1 MNLNEFVNCLTSG
14 KFDEQLSVL
23 YGYTDMC
30 VLRSRARYLS
40 AAERFSRLYPKC
52 GDIRVFSAPEYADIA
67 GDCKILGNGSLL
79 AAAVGRDIAAFAAN
93 NNNNN
98 INVKFPDKSEIAVD
112 LDDLSPK
119 AGECGT
125 LAAIVR
131 GTAAVLAESGAEL
144 GGLDVFVSAENDSS
158 AIPHD
163 VFAVLMTYVMNSFFN
178 GGKLKRDEIAETA
191 KKVQSEYFGVSA
203 NGIGYLLSAEGGFVF
218 ADFKNEE
225 EPDVKPVEF
234 DFSKAG
240 YSLCITDTSGG
251 ETAESSTD
259 TELGYMK
266 SVADVLGFEKLS
278 NAEIDDFYKK
288 LPDIRKKCGDRAVLR
303 AAYYLSENYRARQE
317 VEALDY
323 GDSEEFFRIVN
334 ESGSTASIV
343 YQCGED
349 LSALMISRRFLGDT
363 GAVRVQGTNTV
374 QAFVPTYLAEEYSA
388 EMERCFGLGSCNV
401 LSLRKLGICELIAE

>member
-98 INVKFPDKSEIAVD
+98 INVKFTDKSEIAVD

-119 AGECGT
+119 EGECGT

-131 GTAAVLAESGAEL
+131 GAATVLAESGAEL

-288 LPDIRKKCGDRAVLR
+288 LKKYRPYIRAMEHYADRMTSPVWTCIGCSQRTYSPEFDYCYICGYETLTGYKRVDCASCGTKNSVIYDHLDIHNEGNHHTINGMCLNCDEKTEVFECPECGVAHDVL
-303 AAYYLSENYRARQE
+303 
-317 VEALDY
+317 LDY
-323 GDSEEFFRIVN
+323 IGGDYCCEGHCVN
-334 ESGSTASIV
+334 K
-343 YQCGED
+343 D
-349 LSALMISRRFLGDT
+349 
-363 GAVRVQGTNTV
+363 
-374 QAFVPTYLAEEYSA
+374 
-388 EMERCFGLGSCNV
+388 
-401 LSLRKLGICELIAE
+401 

>member
-40 AAERFSRLYPKC
+40 AAERFSRMYPKC
-52 GDIRVFSAPEYADIA
+52 GDIRVFSAPEYAEIA

-79 AAAVGRDIAAFAAN
+79 AAAVGRDVAAFAAN
-93 NNNNN
+93 NKSNI
-98 INVKFPDKSEIAVD
+98 INVKLPDESEIAVG
-112 LDDLSPK
+112 LDDLLPK
-119 AGECGT
+119 EGECGT

-131 GTAAVLAESGAEL
+131 GAAAVLAENGAEL

-163 VFAVLMTYVMNSFFN
+163 VFAVLMAYVMDSFFN
-178 GGKLKRDEIAETA
+178 GGKSSPEEIAETA
-191 KKVQSEYFGVSA
+191 KKVQSGASSNGV
-203 NGIGYLLSAEGGFVF
+203 GYLLSAEGGFVF

-240 YSLCITDTSGG
+240 YSLCITDTFGG
-251 ETAESSTD
+251 ETAESSTG

-266 SVADVLGFEKLS
+266 SVADVLGVEELS
-278 NAEIDDFYKK
+278 SADTDDLYKK
-288 LPDIRKKCGDRAVLR
+288 LPDIRKKCADMAFLR

-317 VEALDY
+317 LEALDY

-334 ESGSTASIV
+334 ESGGTASIV
-343 YQCGED
+343 YQCGAD

-363 GAVRVQGTNTV
+363 GAVRMQGTNTV

-401 LSLRKLGICELIAE
+401 LSLRKLGVCELIAE